1 MIGCGRR
8 KVLVTE
14 NLLSEFYDCHEQGEV
29 GSGVKRDL
37 DLEREEDSEE
47 KSTAQMR
54 LFFLSH
60 WPYLVFISL
69 AHIYLEFV
77 TETAGKRFRMCILIQ
92 NAELIFALTVCS
104 NRWC

>member
-77 TETAGKRFRMCILIQ
+77 TETAGKIQ
-92 NAELIFALTVCS
+92 NVHSDSECRAHFCLDSLLQ
-104 NRWC
+104 